1 MKADLGIIGL
11 GVMGTSLARN
21 LSRNDFRLSLFNRYL
36 KGSEEQVAQQKIEK
50 YKELKNA
57 TPFEDMESF
66 VASLSKPRR
75 VLLTLTAGSAVDGV
89 IEQLIPFL
97 APGDLIIDGG
107 NSHYTDTERRLKEI
121 ESHGMYF
128 LGLGISGGES
138 GALH

>member
-75 VLLTLTAGSAVDGV
+75 VLLT
-89 IEQLIPFL
+89 
-97 APGDLIIDGG
+97 
-107 NSHYTDTERRLKEI
+107 
-121 ESHGMYF
+121 
-128 LGLGISGGES
+128 
-138 GALH
+138 